1 MRTRCDSDVIQMRR
15 RRRTRNRRNRGNKRK
30 KLRKV
35 REGRGGGCC
44 VKSKK
49 SSVALALIQKI
60 A

>member
-15 RRRTRNRRNRGNKRK
+15 SRRNKGNRGNRRK

-49 SSVALALIQKI
+49 SSVALDP
-60 A
+60 